1 MSITLEKLIAQDTFP
16 KNFTSHYWQSDA
28 WKTAKEDNGCKAFW
42 VRVKGAKVLVIERKA
57 HFLKFWVKPLW
68 ELPRGPIGNPE
79 HFVELFEKIF
89 AQAREKD
96 NNVGI
101 VRVYA
106 PFGTES
112 FWSNENFTEFLESN
126 VHKKAPEIFPTNTLM
141 IDLESEEDEILAQ
154 MKQKGRY
161 NIKLARKKGVVIEE
175 EKNVENFWNL
185 MVETSK
191 RDGFRSNKKH
201 VYSDLL
207 KSFGDDA
214 VLYTAKDE
222 TGDVLASAIFT
233 MANGMA
239 IYNYGASTSR
249 KRGLMAPYLLQW
261 TGMQWA
267 KKKGAKVYDFLG
279 ISPENSPNH
288 SLNGVASFKLKFGG
302 TRVICDSGLDFP
314 M

>member
-1 MSITLEKLIAQDTFP
+1 MSVTLNMLISQETFP
-16 KNFTSHYWQSDA
+16 NFFTEHYWQSDA
-28 WKTAKEDNGCKAFW
+28 WKTAKEDNGCKSFW
-42 VRVKGAKVLVIERKA
+42 VTVNDAKVLVIERKS

-68 ELPRGPIGNPE
+68 ELPRGPIGNSE
-79 HFVELFEKIF
+79 NFVELLKKVFV
-89 AQAREKD
+89 QAREKN
-96 NNVGI
+96 NNVGT
-101 VRVYA
+101 VRIYS
-106 PFGTES
+106 PFGTEN
-112 FWSNENFTEFLESN
+112 FWNNDIFKEFLKN
-126 VHKKAPEIFPTNTLM
+126 NKNKKAPEIFPTNTLM
-141 IDLESEEDEILAQ
+141 INLEAEEDEILAQ

-161 NIKLARKKGVVIEE
+161 NIKLARKKGVVIEAE
-175 EKNVENFWNL
+175 TNVENFWNL

-233 MANGMA
+233 MADGMA
-239 IYNYGASTSR
+239 IYNYGASTNR

-261 TGMQWA
+261 EGMQWA
-267 KKKGAKVYDFLG
+267 KNKGAKVYDFLG
-279 ISPENSPNH
+279 ISPEDSPNH

-302 TRVICDSGLDFP
+302 TRVICDEGLDFTV
-314 M
+314 

>member
-1 MSITLEKLIAQDTFP
+1 MSISLEKLTANETFP
-16 KNFTSHYWQSDA
+16 ENFVSHYWQSDA
-28 WKTAKEDNGCKAFW
+28 WKKAKEDNGCKAFW
-42 VRVKGAKVLVIERKA
+42 IKKNDAKVLVIERKA
-57 HFLKFWVKPLW
+57 HFLKFWVKPMW
-68 ELPRGPIGNPE
+68 ELPRGPIGNANN
-79 HFVELFEKIF
+79 FVELIEAVFFE
-89 AQAREKD
+89 ARKKE

-101 VRVYA
+101 VRIYT
-106 PFGTES
+106 PFGTEN
-112 FWSNENFTEFLESN
+112 FWNNKLFQKFLEKN
-126 VHKKAPEIFPTNTLM
+126 INKTAPEIFPTNTLM
-141 IDLESEEDEILAQ
+141 INLEQDDDEILSQ

-175 EKNVENFWNL
+175 EKNVENFWKL
-185 MVETSK
+185 MCETSK

-207 KSFGDDA
+207 KSFKDDA

-233 MANGMA
+233 IAKGMA
-239 IYNYGASTSR
+239 IYNYGASTNR

-261 TGMQWA
+261 AGMQWA

-279 ISPENSPNH
+279 ISPENEPNH

-302 TRVICDSGLDFP
+302 TRVICDSGLDFT